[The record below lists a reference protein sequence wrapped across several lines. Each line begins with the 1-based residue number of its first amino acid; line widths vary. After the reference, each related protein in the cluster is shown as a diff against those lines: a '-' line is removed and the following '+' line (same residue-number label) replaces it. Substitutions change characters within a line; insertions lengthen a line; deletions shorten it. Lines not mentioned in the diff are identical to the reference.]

1 MGFLDSV
8 DLENVVEP
16 STVPADAEYKLRI
29 VDVKTDPST
38 PDGLPRDKNGNSY
51 LLPRFEILDEPTA
64 KDFTRFIGL
73 PHDSMDA
80 KKKNSSGF
88 MLKTFLQAFDLEQ
101 SALVDPSDMIGAEGW
116 AILGIEDTEQ
126 YGEQNYVKKFIVPK

>member
-1 MGFLDSV
+1 MGFLDNV

-29 VDVKTDPST
+29 VDVKIDPST

-64 KDFTRFIGL
+64 KEFTRFIGL
-73 PHDSMDA
+73 PNDSMDA
-80 KKKNSSGF
+80 KKKNSSGYA
-88 MLKTFLQAFDLEQ
+88 LKNFLAAFDLEQ
-101 SALVDPSDMIGAEGW
+101 SAMVDPQDMVGAEGW
-116 AILGIEDTEQ
+116 AILGLEESEQ
-126 YGEQNYVKKFIVPK
+126 WGEQNYVKKFIVPK